1 MMKSQE
7 ESLYITSATNV
18 QIYLLFEA
26 VKYKN

>member
-7 ESLYITSATNV
+7 ESLYITSAINI

-26 VKYKN
+26 GKDKN